1 LPPSESEIVR
11 IFEVNRP
18 HLMGLAYRMSGSVA
32 DAEDVIQDA
41 WLRWQ
46 KTDHA
51 TVASPK
57 AYLLR
62 LTMRLCI
69 DRARSAHARRELYV
83 GPWLPEPIVDIAQVD
98 ADANPHSIAERA
110 DELSVAL
117 LVVLERLSPLE
128 RAAFLLH
135 DIFDFSFDEVAATIH
150 RTPSACR
157 KLASRARQRIRQ
169 ERPSRAVPPELARRF
184 AARFH
189 QALQSG
195 DLATFAEMLA
205 EDAVLIADGGGK
217 TYAALNPLYGRDH
230 IVRFLIGI
238 ASKFGWPKEIRRL
251 PLNGSD
257 GFAITEADGG
267 LHTWSL
273 DWHMDGRVK
282 TIYLLRNPDKLRHL
296 HTTVLAEGASC
307 SRGPGEVS

>member
-1 LPPSESEIVR
+1 VTVAQSEIVR
-11 IFEVNRP
+11 IFETNRP

-46 KTDHA
+46 ETDHA
-51 TVASPK
+51 VVICPK

-62 LTMRLCI
+62 LTMRLCL
-69 DRARSAHARRELYV
+69 DRARSAQARREFYV
-83 GPWLPEPIVDIAQVD
+83 GPWLPEPIADLAQLA
-98 ADANPHSIAERA
+98 ADPSPQSIAERT
-110 DELSVAL
+110 DELSIAL
-117 LVVLERLSPLE
+117 LLVLERLSPLE

-135 DIFDFSFDEVAATIH
+135 DVFDFSFDEIAATLQ
-150 RTPSACR
+150 RTPWACR
-157 KLASRARQRIRQ
+157 KLASRARQRIKQ
-169 ERPSRAVPPELARRF
+169 ERPAKPVPPELAKQF
-184 AARFH
+184 TARFH
-189 QALQSG
+189 RALQSG

-217 TYAALNPLYGRDH
+217 TYAALNPIYGRDH
-230 IVRFLIGI
+230 IVRFLVGI

-273 DWHMDGRVK
+273 DWNADGRV
-282 TIYLLRNPDKLRHL
+282 TAIHMLRNPDKLRHL
-296 HTTVLAEGASC
+296 HQNYG
-307 SRGPGEVS
+307 GPGRTNGSDT

>member
-1 LPPSESEIVR
+1 VPPSEGEIVR
-11 IFEVNRP
+11 IFEANRP

-51 TVASPK
+51 IVISPK

-62 LTMRLCI
+62 LTMRLCL
-69 DRARSAHARRELYV
+69 DRARSAQARRELYV
-83 GPWLPEPIVDIAQVD
+83 GPWLPEPIADLTQIA
-98 ADANPHSIAERA
+98 ADTSPHSVAERA

-135 DIFDFSFDEVAATIH
+135 DIFDFSFDEVAATLH
-150 RTPSACR
+150 RAPSACR

-169 ERPSRAVPPELARRF
+169 ERSTRAVPPELARQF
-184 AARFH
+184 TARFH
-189 QALQSG
+189 EALQSG
-195 DLATFAEMLA
+195 DLATFADMLA

-217 TYAALNPLYGRDH
+217 TYAALNPLHGRDR
-230 IVRFLIGI
+230 IVRFLVGI
-238 ASKFGWPKEIRRL
+238 ASKFGWPREVRCL

-257 GFAITEADGG
+257 GFAVTEADGG

-273 DWHMDGRVK
+273 DWHLDGRVK

-296 HTTVLAEGASC
+296 HHTILGAAGC
-307 SRGPGEVS
+307 GREPGEVS